1 MTQSSVPYRW
11 ALVGPDQI
19 GSLLAG
25 TKEPK
30 LWFLP
35 ELIEATGKVLARSGN
50 GDLYFVGRSLDSMFD
65 LLGGAFADLAQ
76 RPKLRRLPFS
86 FPRRER
92 ISPAQRAR
100 AREVCAE
107 LGLDPYA
114 LVRRQRPV
122 TFVDVVYV
130 GDSFTQLFT
139 LLADW
144 LDEWREPWNVAR
156 RKLRFVG
163 ITIRGDDNYRWQ
175 QHRAWPARLPA
186 DSVRNVPM
194 AWPEWDYF
202 GNAQPKLTHSFR
214 VERWLDEQPGPDHG
228 EKTRQALAEATAL
241 ARAGRDAAGRRAI
254 ARAIRGEPAL
264 ALCRRRPPAGR
275 PPPPAWLRAIV
286 RGLNGRGPPPVVLT
300 TLRVPDPSAL
310 VTELTGGKWGIA
322 RSHRAL
328 STRQRLTDPGTLRIP
343 VKNVQNTRRTPV
355 TQQAAEAQDGA
366 APARRVLVAEDEA
379 LIRLDLVEM
388 LREEG
393 YEVVGE
399 AGDGEQ
405 AVQLAEELKPDL
417 VILDIKMPRQ
427 DGIEAASQIAA
438 KRIAPVVML
447 TAFSQRDLVEQARDA
462 GAMAY
467 LVKPFSKRDLV
478 PAVELAISRFTELA
492 ALENEVAGLTER
504 LETRKVV
511 ERAKGLLMA
520 KQGMS
525 EPDAFRWIQ
534 RTAMDR
540 RTTMKAVADVVVE
553 NFG

>member
-1 MTQSSVPYRW
+1 
-11 ALVGPDQI
+11 
-19 GSLLAG
+19 
-25 TKEPK
+25 
-30 LWFLP
+30 
-35 ELIEATGKVLARSGN
+35 
-50 GDLYFVGRSLDSMFD
+50 
-65 LLGGAFADLAQ
+65 
-76 RPKLRRLPFS
+76 
-86 FPRRER
+86 
-92 ISPAQRAR
+92 
-100 AREVCAE
+100 
-107 LGLDPYA
+107 
-114 LVRRQRPV
+114 
-122 TFVDVVYV
+122 
-130 GDSFTQLFT
+130 
-139 LLADW
+139 
-144 LDEWREPWNVAR
+144 
-156 RKLRFVG
+156 
-163 ITIRGDDNYRWQ
+163 
-175 QHRAWPARLPA
+175 
-186 DSVRNVPM
+186 
-194 AWPEWDYF
+194 
-202 GNAQPKLTHSFR
+202 
-214 VERWLDEQPGPDHG
+214 
-228 EKTRQALAEATAL
+228 
-241 ARAGRDAAGRRAI
+241 
-254 ARAIRGEPAL
+254 
-264 ALCRRRPPAGR
+264 
-275 PPPPAWLRAIV
+275 
-286 RGLNGRGPPPVVLT
+286 
-300 TLRVPDPSAL
+300 
-310 VTELTGGKWGIA
+310 
-322 RSHRAL
+322 
-328 STRQRLTDPGTLRIP
+328 
-343 VKNVQNTRRTPV
+343 
-355 TQQAAEAQDGA
+355 
-366 APARRVLVAEDEA
+366 VLVAEDEA

-405 AVQLAEELKPDL
+405 AVQLAEELHPDL

-447 TAFSQRDLVEQARDA
+447 TAFSQRDLVERARDA